1 MEEKHTFIIE
11 EFDQIKKEN
20 VKISKRLYESN

>member
-11 EFDQIKKEN
+11 EFDTIKKEN
-20 VKISKRLYESN
+20 VKLSKRLYESN